1 MPGPRPLF
9 DKPHTLLIQARL
21 AIMARDPNLGDVLCR
36 YTFDEGDRVVTL
48 ARDREKIVYS
58 RSYVLKATRDEL
70 VEMLKGIARRA
81 E

>member
-1 MPGPRPLF
+1 
-9 DKPHTLLIQARL
+9 
-21 AIMARDPNLGDVLCR
+21 MARDPSLGDVLCR
-36 YTFDEGDRVVTL
+36 YTFDEGDKVKTL

-58 RSYVLKATRDEL
+58 PPYVLRATRDEL

>member
-1 MPGPRPLF
+1 MPSPRPLF
-9 DKPHTLLIQARL
+9 DKSHTLLIQARL
-21 AIMARDPNLGDVLCR
+21 AVMAREPNLGEVLCR

-58 RSYVLKATRDEL
+58 RTYVLKATRDEL

-81 E
+81 G